1 MSRVR
6 KFLAA
11 TTIGLGLLAGS
22 VAVSPASAADNPY
35 QRGPDPTAASIAAV
49 TGPFAT
55 ASVTV
60 PRGNG
65 FGGGVIYYPT
75 DTSQGTFGGIA
86 ISPGLNGTW
95 PGIAWLG
102 PRLASQG
109 FVVFGIETNNLNDSP
124 TSRGTQLLAA
134 LDYLTGSS
142 SVRTRVDAGR
152 LAVAGHSMGGGGALD
167 AALRRPSL
175 RATIGNAPHLP
186 SGSLANDRVP
196 TLIYAMQ
203 NDTLVPPSRLTSL
216 YNTVP
221 ATTERGYLE
230 ITGAGHNYIGQPS
243 TILAR
248 TMIPWLKI
256 FVDDDARY
264 SQFLCPLTDRSGIS
278 QYQSSCPLITTS
290 PTTGP
295 TAQPTTAAPTTT
307 PTTPPVGGPC
317 EATHRTVNSWSGGYQ
332 GEVTVRAGSAAING
346 WTVSWTLGSG
356 QTINQVWGGALTA
369 SGTAA
374 TVRNETWNGP
384 VAAGASTTFGYIATG
399 NAPTQPLACSA
410 R

>member
-1 MSRVR
+1 MSDPDRMTPAGRRSSIKVVR
-6 KFLAA
+6 RALAA
-11 TTIGLGLLAGS
+11 IALAAGM
-22 VAVSPASAADNPY
+22 VATAAPPASAAANPY
-35 QRGPDPTAASIAAV
+35 QRGPAPTASSVAAV

-55 ASVTV
+55 ASVSV

-75 DTSQGTFGGIA
+75 DTSQGTFGGVA

-109 FVVFGIETNNLNDSP
+109 FIVFGIETNSINDSP

-134 LDYLTGSS
+134 LDYLTQRS
-142 SVRTRVDAGR
+142 SVRSRLDPGR

-167 AALRRPSL
+167 AALRRPAL
-175 RATIGNAPHLP
+175 KAAIGNAPHLP
-186 SGSLANDRVP
+186 SNTLAGDRVP

-216 YNTVP
+216 YNTIP
-221 ATTERGYLE
+221 ATTERAYFE

-256 FVDDDARY
+256 FVDDDTRF
-264 SQFLCPLTDRSGIS
+264 SQFLCPLADQSGIR
-278 QYQSSCPLITTS
+278 QYQSSCPLV
-290 PTTGP
+290 PA
-295 TAQPTTAAPTTT
+295 TARALAA
-307 PTTPPVGGPC
+307 
-317 EATHRTVNSWSGGYQ
+317 
-332 GEVTVRAGSAAING
+332 
-346 WTVSWTLGSG
+346 
-356 QTINQVWGGALTA
+356 
-369 SGTAA
+369 
-374 TVRNETWNGP
+374 
-384 VAAGASTTFGYIATG
+384 AAG
-399 NAPTQPLACSA
+399 
-410 R
+410 